1 MHFFFPAQ
9 AKHRWSLIALLL
21 SLVLL
26 IYFSLSQIQPKL
38 KQNPVNSA
46 TEFSLPAAQIQL
58 QKITQYKHPIGSV
71 GHRHVRD
78 YLLAELKAL
87 GLESQI
93 QTSFASSDKG
103 HASGQ
108 VQNIVVRLAGRNSQQ
123 NQDKKA
129 LLLMAHYDAV
139 PNSFGAADDGV
150 SVVSMLQTLRA
161 LKAQAPLANDV
172 IFLFS
177 DGEEVGL
184 LGASAFAQSHPWM
197 KDVGM
202 LLNFDNRG
210 NAGPIMMFEPSAGN
224 RHLITGL
231 AKAVPE
237 VISNSLMYEVYKAL
251 PNDTDFTVFRKRGV
265 AGLNFAMIQNIS
277 SYHTRYDRS
286 DLINPASQQQQGQ
299 MMLQLVRH
307 FGEQDLRTLN
317 VSMGA
322 SMAASGNAEDSVYFS
337 FPLFGLIHY
346 PATLALPLAL
356 FLTGLAITAFWLTTR
371 TTKLRL
377 LAITASTFS
386 FMLAIVAIGFL
397 SQQAW
402 NLVFKFYPPYL
413 EMHDQDTGHFYL
425 LGILIITALAFG
437 LIQRILTRWIHVK
450 ELAFGAVLVWVA
462 ILVFVSARFPGA
474 SFLFAWPLLFV
485 LLSYCY
491 LALKKVPDT
500 SSAYAWILLAG
511 GGFSILLFSPLILL
525 FNIALGFHSLGV
537 PVILFTI
544 LLGLLT
550 PLLVW
555 ILHEIRARI
564 VLLIGFVA
572 ISLGAFA
579 TANFHEAHPIPTQLS
594 YVTMPQKNVS
604 LWLTPQRNLDRKTLS
619 MFGES
624 SVQKTL
630 PELFGKELARSAWT
644 YWSAPAPDAGIAAPI
659 VSIQSDQLIDN
670 QREIVIHITSPDSA
684 SNTRIQIEGVSVL
697 FASIQDQVLSKT
709 AKEKWMTSVHAIPKT
724 GVTLRIRLAKDLTG
738 KNGKIRVTDT
748 FYALPSKLNHVAIP
762 ASVDFA
768 AQTIAL
774 VDIPE

>member
-1 MHFFFPAQ
+1 MHFFFPAN
-9 AKHRWSLIALLL
+9 ARHSWSLVALLL
-21 SLVLL
+21 TLLLL
-26 IYFSLSQIQPKL
+26 IYLSLSQIQPKL
-38 KQNPVNSA
+38 KQNPVNST
-46 TEFSLPAAQIQL
+46 TEFSLPAAQSQL
-58 QKITQYKHPIGSV
+58 QKFTQQKHPIGSA
-71 GHRHVRD
+71 GHSQVRD

-87 GLESQI
+87 GLAPQI

-103 HASGQ
+103 HASGL

-150 SVVSMLQTLRA
+150 SVVSMLQSLRA

-184 LGASAFAQSHPWM
+184 LGASAFVQSHPWM

-231 AKAVPE
+231 AKAVPD

-251 PNDTDFTVFRKRGV
+251 PNDTDFTVFRKQGV

-299 MMLQLVRH
+299 MMLELVRH
-307 FGEQDLRTLN
+307 FGEQDLRTLK
-317 VSMGA
+317 S
-322 SMAASGNAEDSVYFS
+322 SGGEEDSVYFS

-346 PATLALPLAL
+346 PATLALPLAVL
-356 FLTGLAITAFWLTTR
+356 LTGLAITAFWLTTR

-377 LAITASTFS
+377 LATIAGAFS
-386 FMLAIVAIGFL
+386 FILTIVAIGFL

-402 NLVFKFYPPYL
+402 NLVFKFYPAYL

-425 LGILIITALAFG
+425 LGILITTALAFG
-437 LIQRILTRWIHVK
+437 LVQKILTRWIRVN

-462 ILVFVSARFPGA
+462 ILLFISTHFPGA

-491 LALKKVPDT
+491 LALKKVSNT
-500 SSAYAWILLAG
+500 SSTYAWILLTGA
-511 GGFSILLFSPLILL
+511 GFSILLFSPLILL

-537 PVILFTI
+537 PVILFVL

-550 PLLVW
+550 PLLMW
-555 ILHEIRARI
+555 ILYEIRARI
-564 VLLIGFVA
+564 VLLVGLVA

-594 YVTMPQKNVS
+594 YVAMPQKNLS
-604 LWLTPQRNLDRKTLS
+604 LWLTPQRNLDRQTLS

-624 SVQKTL
+624 SIQKTL
-630 PELFGKELARSAWT
+630 PELFGKEHARSSWT
-644 YWSAPAPDAGIAAPI
+644 YWSAPAPDAGIAAPA
-659 VSIQSDQLIDN
+659 VSIQSDQLVDN
-670 QREIVIHITSPDSA
+670 QREMVIHITSPDSA
-684 SNTRIQIEGVSVL
+684 GNTRIQIENVSVL
-697 FASIQDQVLSKT
+697 FASIQNQVLTKT
-709 AKEKWMTSVHAIPKT
+709 AKEKWMTSVHAMPKT
-724 GVTLRIRLAKDLTG
+724 GVTLRIRLAKDRIG
-738 KNGKIRVTDT
+738 KNAKIRVTDT
-748 FYALPSKLNHVAIP
+748 FYTLPTKLSHAVIP
-762 ASVDFA
+762 TSVDFA
-768 AQTIAL
+768 AQTITL
-774 VDIPE
+774 VDIAE

>member
-1 MHFFFPAQ
+1 MHFFFPAN
-9 AKHRWSLIALLL
+9 ARHSWSLVALLL
-21 SLVLL
+21 TLLLL
-26 IYFSLSQIQPKL
+26 IYLSLSQIQPKL
-38 KQNPVNSA
+38 KQNPVNST
-46 TEFSLPAAQIQL
+46 TEFSLPAAQSQL
-58 QKITQYKHPIGSV
+58 QKITQQKHPIGSA
-71 GHRHVRD
+71 GHSQVRD

-87 GLESQI
+87 GLAPQI

-103 HASGQ
+103 HASGL

-150 SVVSMLQTLRA
+150 SVVSMLQSLRA

-184 LGASAFAQSHPWM
+184 LGASAFVQSHPWM

-231 AKAVPE
+231 AKAVPD

-251 PNDTDFTVFRKRGV
+251 PNDTDFTVFRKQGV

-299 MMLQLVRH
+299 MMLELVRH
-307 FGEQDLRTLN
+307 FGEQDLRTLK
-317 VSMGA
+317 S
-322 SMAASGNAEDSVYFS
+322 SGGEEDSVYFS

-346 PATLALPLAL
+346 PATLALPLAVL
-356 FLTGLAITAFWLTTR
+356 LTGLAITAFWLTTR

-377 LAITASTFS
+377 LATIAGAFS
-386 FMLAIVAIGFL
+386 FILTIVAIGFL

-402 NLVFKFYPPYL
+402 NLVFKFYPAYL

-425 LGILIITALAFG
+425 LGILITTALAFG
-437 LIQRILTRWIHVK
+437 LVQKILTRWIRVN

-462 ILVFVSARFPGA
+462 ILLFISTHFPGA

-491 LALKKVPDT
+491 LALKKVSNT
-500 SSAYAWILLAG
+500 SSTYAWILLTGA
-511 GGFSILLFSPLILL
+511 GFSILLFSPLILL

-537 PVILFTI
+537 PVILFVL

-550 PLLVW
+550 PLLMW
-555 ILHEIRARI
+555 ILYEIRARI
-564 VLLIGFVA
+564 VLLVGLVA

-594 YVTMPQKNVS
+594 YVAMPQKNLS
-604 LWLTPQRNLDRKTLS
+604 LWLTPQRNLDRQTLS

-624 SVQKTL
+624 SIQKTL
-630 PELFGKELARSAWT
+630 PELFGKEHARSSWT
-644 YWSAPAPDAGIAAPI
+644 YWSAPAPDAGIAAPA
-659 VSIQSDQLIDN
+659 VSIQSDQLVDN
-670 QREIVIHITSPDSA
+670 QREMVIHITSPDSA
-684 SNTRIQIEGVSVL
+684 GNTRIQIENVSVL
-697 FASIQDQVLSKT
+697 FASIQNQVLTKT
-709 AKEKWMTSVHAIPKT
+709 AKEKWMTSVHAMPKT
-724 GVTLRIRLAKDLTG
+724 GVTLRIRLAKDRIG
-738 KNGKIRVTDT
+738 KNAKIRVTDT
-748 FYALPSKLNHVAIP
+748 FYTLPTKLSHAVIP
-762 ASVDFA
+762 TSVDFA
-768 AQTIAL
+768 AQTITL
-774 VDIPE
+774 VDIAE

>member
-1 MHFFFPAQ
+1 MHFFFPAN
-9 AKHRWSLIALLL
+9 ARHSWSLIALLL
-21 SLVLL
+21 ALLLL
-26 IYFSLSQIQPKL
+26 IYLSLSQIQPKL
-38 KQNPVNSA
+38 KQNSVDAA
-46 TEFSLPAAQIQL
+46 TEFSLPAAQSQL
-58 QKITQYKHPIGSV
+58 QKITQQKHPIGST
-71 GHRHVRD
+71 GHGQVRD

-87 GLESQI
+87 GLAPQI

-150 SVVSMLQTLRA
+150 SVVSMLQSLRA

-184 LGASAFAQSHPWM
+184 LGASAFVQSHPWM

-251 PNDTDFTVFRKRGV
+251 PNDTDFTVFRKQGV

-299 MMLQLVRH
+299 MMLRLVRH
-307 FGEQDLRTLN
+307 FGEQDLGTLN
-317 VSMGA
+317 SSKG
-322 SMAASGNAEDSVYFS
+322 AEDSVYFS

-346 PATLALPLAL
+346 PAALALPLAL
-356 FLTGLAITAFWLTTR
+356 FLTGLAITTFWLTTR
-371 TTKLRL
+371 TMKLHL
-377 LAITASTFS
+377 LAIIAGAFS
-386 FMLAIVAIGFL
+386 FIVAIGTIGFL

-402 NLVFKFYPPYL
+402 NLVFQIYPAYL

-437 LIQRILTRWIHVK
+437 LIQKILTRWIRVK
-450 ELAFGAVLVWVA
+450 ELAFGAVLVWVI
-462 ILVFVSARFPGA
+462 ILLLVSARFPGA
-474 SFLFAWPLLFV
+474 SFLFAWPLMFV

-500 SSAYAWILLAG
+500 CSAYAWILLAG
-511 GGFSILLFSPLILL
+511 AGFSILLFSPLILL

-537 PVILFTI
+537 PVILFTL

-555 ILHEIRARI
+555 ILQEIRAHI
-564 VLLIGFVA
+564 VLLIGLAA

-594 YVTMPQKNVS
+594 YVAMPQKNQYV
-604 LWLTPQRNLDRKTLS
+604 WLAPQANLNRQALS
-619 MFGES
+619 MFGASTE
-624 SVQKTL
+624 QKTM
-630 PELFGKELARSAWT
+630 PELFGKEHPRGTWKYWT
-644 YWSAPAPDAGIAAPI
+644 ATAPDAGIAAPV

-670 QREIVIHITSPDSA
+670 QREMVIHIASPDSA

-697 FASIQDQVLSKT
+697 FASIQEQILSKT
-709 AKEKWMTSVHAIPKT
+709 AKEKWMTSVHAMPKA
-724 GVTLRIRLAKDLTG
+724 GVTLRIRLAKDRVG

-748 FYALPSKLNHVAIP
+748 FYSLPTQLSHVVIP
-762 ASVDFA
+762 TPVDFA
-768 AQTIAL
+768 AQTITL
-774 VDIPE
+774 IDIPE